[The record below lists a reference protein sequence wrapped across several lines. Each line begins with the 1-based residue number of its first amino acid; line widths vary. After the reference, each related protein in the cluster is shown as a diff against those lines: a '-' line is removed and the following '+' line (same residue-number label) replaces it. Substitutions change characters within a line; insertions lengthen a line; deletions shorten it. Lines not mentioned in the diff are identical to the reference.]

1 MRRIQDVKPLAEYK
15 LLVTY
20 ANGERRIG
28 DITPLL
34 SKPVFAFLRDEAHF
48 QQVYLSYGAL
58 TWRNADGDEVDIC
71 PDKFY
76 MDSIPAA

>member
-1 MRRIQDVKPLAEYK
+1 MRKIKDVQPLHGHK

-20 ANGERRIG
+20 TDGEKRIG

-34 SKPVFAFLRDEAHF
+34 SKPVFAFLRDESAF
-48 QQVYLSYGAL
+48 RSVYLSYGAL
-58 TWRNADGDEVDIC
+58 TWKSADGEEVDIC

-76 MDSIPAA
+76 MDSIPA